1 VRDDV
6 QIGFNWGSG
15 SPAPGVI
22 NADAFSTNW
31 TGWFDLPAGSYRFTL
46 TVDDGA
52 RLWVNDHLLI
62 DAWRDQAAQTYNRD
76 IYLPGGTIP
85 ITLDYYENTG
95 NAVVQLAWT
104 Q

>member
-6 QIGFNWGSG
+6 QIDFNWGNG

-22 NADAFSTNW
+22 NADAFFVHW
-31 TGWFDLPAGSYRFTL
+31 TGQFDLPAGWYRFML

-76 IYLPGGTIP
+76 IYLPGGLIP
-85 ITLDYYENTG
+85 ITLDYFENTG